1 MHNHYHYRFVLMIC
15 NKFLFDEQT
24 TVIDPSDVGDLETAL
39 VQHNS
44 SVGESCWFHFMDFY
58 DIF

>member
-1 MHNHYHYRFVLMIC
+1 MIC